1 VALNVSGDPGDA
13 RYTAVWVERPGPAWW
28 AVHGLDAAAC
38 QARFDELTGQGY
50 APTILTATGPASG
63 EIFAAAFEQGV
74 DQPWFAR
81 HGLRWDLDTLTSTPC
96 CAGPRQGHTSGSTT
110 RWSSGRDATAPARAV
125 PAAVPGALRHGH
137 PQAARRQRPPHRSGR
152 SSDSAT
158 SSDPSS
164 SSSVAPAPGRSSSRP
179 RSSPTPTPACCSGR
193 CWVRTKVAEPT
204 VLQYAPACTC
214 TCPLTCANADG
225 RCRQQRRCPLYV
237 RARGLPSADPRGQ
250 PRTLSAQPA

>member
-1 VALNVSGDPGDA
+1 VALNVPGDPGDA
-13 RYTAVWVERPGPAWW
+13 RYAAVWVERPGPAWW

-81 HGLRWDLDTLTSTPC
+81 HGLRWDPDTLTHENSR
-96 CAGPRQGHTSGSTT
+96 AYDQGYLPRC
-110 RWSSGRDATAPARAV
+110 
-125 PAAVPGALRHGH
+125 L
-137 PQAARRQRPPHRSGR
+137 
-152 SSDSAT
+152 
-158 SSDPSS
+158 
-164 SSSVAPAPGRSSSRP
+164 
-179 RSSPTPTPACCSGR
+179 
-193 CWVRTKVAEPT
+193 
-204 VLQYAPACTC
+204 ACTE
-214 TCPLTCANADG
+214 TPRTGASPDADG